1 MTRCSTVLAT
11 ILTIAIAAPSPAIA
25 APAAKSR
32 QKRAAKPNKR
42 ATLLAEALAA
52 AREQR
57 AEVVAE
63 ARALSRGDDPRRG
76 AARLAEAA
84 VELDDPALTV
94 EAAAAYHE
102 LRTKES
108 SLAAL
113 RLVSAAREQ
122 LAALPDAEADASV
135 DVLTVRVSRGEVED
149 LLARCAVLDEEA
161 TKLHQQI
168 LERERLERRGRKEIR
183 VGAVLTSVGVAGLG
197 VFIGGLAVNAN
208 RQDKLDAVRGEEQ
221 RYDLSG
227 LDAQGLDDRVGRS
240 GSGASRRRCHS
251 ERSGRGDAAIEGGV
265 ELAEVGAARGRSGRR
280 RRGREVAPDG
290 LAVRGEVVLVEAGER
305 LGDEGAGGAST
316 AAADAGAEV
325 VDLVG
330 GDEVEQEG
338 VARHVVLDAVEV
350 VAQVLAPG
358 GAGRAAARGATGRSR
373 RGCRR

>member
-227 LDAQGLDDRVGRS
+227 LDAQGGRATGMIAAGAVVGALGLVAGAVLLGTGARDLR
-240 GSGASRRRCHS
+240 ASRVQRRH
-251 ERSGRGDAAIEGGV
+251 
-265 ELAEVGAARGRSGRR
+265 ARIQ
-280 RRGREVAPDG
+280 VAP
-290 LAVRGEVVLVEAGER
+290 
-305 LGDEGAGGAST
+305 T
-316 AAADAGAEV
+316 
-325 VDLVG
+325 
-330 GDEVEQEG
+330 
-338 VARHVVLDAVEV
+338 
-350 VAQVLAPG
+350 
-358 GAGRAAARGATGRSR
+358 ATGLLVFGRF
-373 RGCRR
+373 